1 MSPDWKCPLYRRVPK
16 ERFRCSKTNLNQ
28 GDTERDWPHILKLRG
43 TRGTDKAN
51 DNKLMGDFRKKILQT
66 DFERKRNPA
75 KEWLCIS
82 RKKLYRQKFGTQTK
96 PPIRTH
102 RPQKSNG
109 RPLIYAAMK
118 YVTSFHGDTGPPASE
133 SAEARLCCHIG

>member
-1 MSPDWKCPLYRRVPK
+1 MALYITEKIISPKVWEKK
-16 ERFRCSKTNLNQ
+16 KT
-28 GDTERDWPHILKLRG
+28 I
-43 TRGTDKAN
+43 
-51 DNKLMGDFRKKILQT
+51 
-66 DFERKRNPA
+66 
-75 KEWLCIS
+75 
-82 RKKLYRQKFGTQTK
+82 TQTK